1 MDEIF
6 INFHNCHGIKKF
18 KNTFN
23 FNKDLNSNKNTN
35 VSLIYAPNGTMKT
48 SFAKTLKDLGL
59 DKSPMNV
66 ITKKKPKCTV
76 KIKKNGKSNKLTAE
90 DIKNRIFV
98 IDSLNEDF
106 NFLDT
111 APLISNEEYRNE
123 YTNISNE
130 ILNCKKD
137 FLHKIREK
145 SDIKVP
151 KDINSIDYVEKA
163 ILNDFNCR
171 SGNILDLFQT
181 LKNNLTNYLGLDSD
195 SMSYRTLFN
204 DKVSKLMDDE
214 EFLEY
219 VKLYCENLD
228 NLLEKSKIFNK
239 NSFTHDNAFDLMK
252 SIKKNNLFDAG
263 HKLKFKSKGTPI
275 DNLEDLNNLISSQ
288 IDNIFNDSESTDIFK
303 KINNKFRNN
312 ELKEFREI
320 ILKNKFLL
328 YFLDDYNNFKKKYW
342 ISLFNF
348 EKDLFL
354 ELVEKYENK
363 KIKLKEIKLKAEK
376 EHTNWEKIIN
386 LFNNRFNVPFNLEL
400 GNQEDV
406 ILKESI
412 PNIKYFFQE
421 GMDKQEISLDIL
433 KSIYSTGQKRALY
446 LLNILYKI
454 EMKKNS
460 DNITLLIFDDIADS
474 FDYQN
479 KYAIIEY
486 LNDLANDERFRCII
500 LTHNYD
506 FYRTVK
512 SRINCKECYFAL
524 KTKYE
529 IKLDKDK
536 INNHNNIFL
545 TLSEDLNITS
555 EDYYVKLIALIPFI
569 RNLAELKQDKH
580 TMNLLTNI
588 VHYKEEG
595 KGYTFNDLKDVYFEW
610 NIHVCDDSKIIYDVI
625 FDEAKKIINGDNVG
639 INIKNKILLSIAIR
653 LKAEMFMFSRLN
665 VDELEIN
672 SNQTR
677 KLYKYFKKDFPEEYN
692 SLEILEKVNMMTPEN
707 IHINSFMYEPI
718 LDMDDF
724 YLKDLYKNV
733 LELNNE

>member
-6 INFHNCHGIKKF
+6 ISFNNCHGINKF

-23 FNKDLNSNKNTN
+23 FNEDLNNNKNTN

-48 SFAKTLKDLGL
+48 SFAKTLKDVGL
-59 DKSPMNV
+59 NKSPENV
-66 ITKKKPKCTV
+66 ITKKKPKWTV
-76 KIKKNGKSNKLTAE
+76 KIKENGKSNKLTAE

-111 APLISNEEYRNE
+111 APLISNEKYKNE
-123 YTNISNE
+123 YITISNE

-137 FLHKIREK
+137 FLRKIRKK
-145 SDIKVP
+145 SNIKVP
-151 KDINSIDYVEKA
+151 KDMNQLDYLEKT
-163 ILNDFNCR
+163 ILDDFNCS

-181 LKNNLTNYLGLDSD
+181 LKNNLSNYLGLDID
-195 SMSYRTLFN
+195 SMSYRILFN
-204 DKVSKLMDDE
+204 DNVLKLMDDE
-214 EFLEY
+214 EFLKY

-275 DNLEDLNNLISSQ
+275 DNLDDLNNLISSQ

-328 YFLDDYNNFKKKYW
+328 YFLDDYNKFKKKYW

-486 LNDLANDERFRCII
+486 LNDLANDEMFRCII

-524 KTKYE
+524 KTKHE

-545 TLSEDLNITS
+545 TLSKDLNISS

-595 KGYTFNDLKDVYFEW
+595 KRYTFNDLKDVYFEW
-610 NIHVCDDSKIIYDVI
+610 NIQVCDDSKIIYDVI
-625 FDEAKKIINGDNVG
+625 FDEAKKIINDDNLG

-733 LELNNE
+733 LGLNNE

>member
-6 INFHNCHGIKKF
+6 ISFNNCHGINKF

-23 FNKDLNSNKNTN
+23 FNEDLNNNKNTN

-48 SFAKTLKDLGL
+48 SFAKTLKDVGL
-59 DKSPMNV
+59 NKSPENV
-66 ITKKKPKCTV
+66 ITKKKPKWTV
-76 KIKKNGKSNKLTAE
+76 KIKENGKSNKLTAE

-111 APLISNEEYRNE
+111 APLISNEKYKNE
-123 YTNISNE
+123 YITISNE

-137 FLHKIREK
+137 FLRKIRKK
-145 SDIKVP
+145 SNIKVP
-151 KDINSIDYVEKA
+151 KDMNQLDYLEKT
-163 ILNDFNCR
+163 ILDDFNCS

-181 LKNNLTNYLGLDSD
+181 LKNNLSNYLGLDID
-195 SMSYRTLFN
+195 SMSYRILFN
-204 DKVSKLMDDE
+204 DNVLKLMDDE
-214 EFLEY
+214 EFLKY

-275 DNLEDLNNLISSQ
+275 DNLDDLNNLISSQ

-328 YFLDDYNNFKKKYW
+328 YFLDDYNKFKKKYW

-486 LNDLANDERFRCII
+486 LNDLANDGRFRCII

-524 KTKYE
+524 KTKHE

-545 TLSEDLNITS
+545 TLSKDLNISS

-595 KGYTFNDLKDVYFEW
+595 KRYTFNDLKDVYFEW
-610 NIHVCDDSKIIYDVI
+610 NIQVCDDSKIIYDVI
-625 FDEAKKIINGDNVG
+625 FDEAKKIINDDNLG

-718 LDMDDF
+718 LDLDDF

-733 LELNNE
+733 LGLNNE

>member
-6 INFHNCHGIKKF
+6 ISFNNCHGINKF

-23 FNKDLNSNKNTN
+23 FNEDLNNNKNTN

-48 SFAKTLKDLGL
+48 SFAKTLKDVGL
-59 DKSPMNV
+59 NKSPENV
-66 ITKKKPKCTV
+66 ITKKKPKWTV
-76 KIKKNGKSNKLTAE
+76 KIKENGKSNKLTAE

-111 APLISNEEYRNE
+111 APLISNEKYKNE
-123 YTNISNE
+123 YITISNE

-137 FLHKIREK
+137 FLRKIRKK
-145 SDIKVP
+145 SNIKVP
-151 KDINSIDYVEKA
+151 KDMNQLDYLEKT
-163 ILNDFNCR
+163 ILDDFNCS

-181 LKNNLTNYLGLDSD
+181 LKNNLSNYLGLDID
-195 SMSYRTLFN
+195 SMSYRILFN
-204 DKVSKLMDDE
+204 DNVLKLMDDE
-214 EFLEY
+214 EFLKY

-275 DNLEDLNNLISSQ
+275 DNLDDLNNLISSQ

-328 YFLDDYNNFKKKYW
+328 YFLDDYNKFKKKYW

-524 KTKYE
+524 KTKHE

-545 TLSEDLNITS
+545 TLSKDLNISS

-595 KGYTFNDLKDVYFEW
+595 KRYTFNDLKDVYFEW
-610 NIHVCDDSKIIYDVI
+610 NIQVCDDSKIIYDVI
-625 FDEAKKIINGDNVG
+625 FDEAKKN
-639 INIKNKILLSIAIR
+639 
-653 LKAEMFMFSRLN
+653 
-665 VDELEIN
+665 
-672 SNQTR
+672 
-677 KLYKYFKKDFPEEYN
+677 
-692 SLEILEKVNMMTPEN
+692 
-707 IHINSFMYEPI
+707 H
-718 LDMDDF
+718 
-724 YLKDLYKNV
+724 
-733 LELNNE
+733 

>member
-6 INFHNCHGIKKF
+6 ISFNNCHGINKF

-23 FNKDLNSNKNTN
+23 FNEDLNNNKNTN

-48 SFAKTLKDLGL
+48 SFAKTLKDVGL
-59 DKSPMNV
+59 NKSPENV
-66 ITKKKPKCTV
+66 ITKKKPKWTV
-76 KIKKNGKSNKLTAE
+76 KIKENGKSNKLTAE

-111 APLISNEEYRNE
+111 APLISNEKYKNE
-123 YTNISNE
+123 YITISNE

-137 FLHKIREK
+137 FLRKIRKK
-145 SDIKVP
+145 SNIKVP
-151 KDINSIDYVEKA
+151 KDMNQLDYLEKT
-163 ILNDFNCR
+163 ILDDFNCS

-181 LKNNLTNYLGLDSD
+181 LKNNLSNYLGLDID
-195 SMSYRTLFN
+195 SMSYRILFN
-204 DKVSKLMDDE
+204 DNVLKLMDDE
-214 EFLEY
+214 EFLKY

-275 DNLEDLNNLISSQ
+275 DNLDDLNNLISSQ

-328 YFLDDYNNFKKKYW
+328 YFLDDYNKFKKKYW

-354 ELVEKYENK
+354 ELVEKYEYK

-524 KTKYE
+524 KTKHE

-545 TLSEDLNITS
+545 TLSKDLNISS

-595 KGYTFNDLKDVYFEW
+595 KRYTFNDLKDVYFEW
-610 NIHVCDDSKIIYDVI
+610 NIQVCDDSKIIYDVI
-625 FDEAKKIINGDNVG
+625 FDEAKKIINDDNLG

-733 LELNNE
+733 LGLNNE

>member
-6 INFHNCHGIKKF
+6 ISFNNCHGINKF

-23 FNKDLNSNKNTN
+23 FNEDLNNNKNTN
-35 VSLIYAPNGTMKT
+35 ALLIYAPNGTMKT
-48 SFAKTLKDLGL
+48 SFAKTLKDVGL
-59 DKSPMNV
+59 NKSPENV
-66 ITKKKPKCTV
+66 ITKKKPKWTV
-76 KIKKNGKSNKLTAE
+76 KIKENGKSNKLTAE

-111 APLISNEEYRNE
+111 APLISNEKYKNE
-123 YTNISNE
+123 YINISNE

-137 FLHKIREK
+137 FLSKIRKK
-145 SDIKVP
+145 SNIKVP
-151 KDINSIDYVEKA
+151 KDMNQLDYLEKT
-163 ILNDFNCR
+163 ILDDFKC
-171 SGNILDLFQT
+171 SDGNILDLFQT
-181 LKNNLTNYLGLDSD
+181 LKNNLSNYLGLDID
-195 SMSYRTLFN
+195 SMSYRILFN
-204 DKVSKLMDDE
+204 DNVLKLMYDE
-214 EFLEY
+214 EFLKY

-588 VHYKEEG
+588 VHYKEA
-595 KGYTFNDLKDVYFEW
+595 V
-610 NIHVCDDSKIIYDVI
+610 
-625 FDEAKKIINGDNVG
+625 
-639 INIKNKILLSIAIR
+639 LS
-653 LKAEMFMFSRLN
+653 S
-665 VDELEIN
+665 
-672 SNQTR
+672 
-677 KLYKYFKKDFPEEYN
+677 
-692 SLEILEKVNMMTPEN
+692 
-707 IHINSFMYEPI
+707 
-718 LDMDDF
+718 
-724 YLKDLYKNV
+724 
-733 LELNNE
+733 

>member
-6 INFHNCHGIKKF
+6 ISFNNCHGINKF

-23 FNKDLNSNKNTN
+23 FNEDLNNNKNTN

-48 SFAKTLKDLGL
+48 SFAKTLKDVGL
-59 DKSPMNV
+59 NKSPENV
-66 ITKKKPKCTV
+66 ITKKKPKWTV
-76 KIKKNGKSNKLTAE
+76 KIKENGKSNKLTAE

-111 APLISNEEYRNE
+111 APLISNEKYKNE
-123 YTNISNE
+123 YITISNE

-137 FLHKIREK
+137 FLRKIRKK
-145 SDIKVP
+145 SNIKVP
-151 KDINSIDYVEKA
+151 KDMNQLDYLEKT
-163 ILNDFNCR
+163 ILDDFNCS

-181 LKNNLTNYLGLDSD
+181 LKNNLSNYLGLDID
-195 SMSYRTLFN
+195 SMSYRILFN
-204 DKVSKLMDDE
+204 DNVLKLMDDE
-214 EFLEY
+214 EFLKY

-275 DNLEDLNNLISSQ
+275 DNLDDLNNLISSQ

-328 YFLDDYNNFKKKYW
+328 YFLDDYNKFKKKYW

-354 ELVEKYENK
+354 ELVEKYEYK

-500 LTHNYD
+500 LTH
-506 FYRTVK
+506 
-512 SRINCKECYFAL
+512 
-524 KTKYE
+524 
-529 IKLDKDK
+529 KL
-536 INNHNNIFL
+536 
-545 TLSEDLNITS
+545 
-555 EDYYVKLIALIPFI
+555 
-569 RNLAELKQDKH
+569 
-580 TMNLLTNI
+580 
-588 VHYKEEG
+588 
-595 KGYTFNDLKDVYFEW
+595 
-610 NIHVCDDSKIIYDVI
+610 
-625 FDEAKKIINGDNVG
+625 
-639 INIKNKILLSIAIR
+639 
-653 LKAEMFMFSRLN
+653 
-665 VDELEIN
+665 
-672 SNQTR
+672 
-677 KLYKYFKKDFPEEYN
+677 
-692 SLEILEKVNMMTPEN
+692 
-707 IHINSFMYEPI
+707 
-718 LDMDDF
+718 
-724 YLKDLYKNV
+724 
-733 LELNNE
+733 

>member
-6 INFHNCHGIKKF
+6 ISFNNCHGINKF

-23 FNKDLNSNKNTN
+23 FNEDLNNNKNTN
-35 VSLIYAPNGTMKT
+35 ALLIYAPNGTMKT
-48 SFAKTLKDLGL
+48 SFAKTLKDVGL
-59 DKSPMNV
+59 NKSPENV
-66 ITKKKPKCTV
+66 ITKKKPKWTV
-76 KIKKNGKSNKLTAE
+76 KIKENGKSNKLTAE

-111 APLISNEEYRNE
+111 APLISNEKYKNE
-123 YTNISNE
+123 YINISNE

-137 FLHKIREK
+137 FLRKIRKK
-145 SDIKVP
+145 SNIKVP
-151 KDINSIDYVEKA
+151 KDMNQLDYLEKT
-163 ILNDFNCR
+163 ILDDFKC
-171 SGNILDLFQT
+171 SDGNILDLFQT
-181 LKNNLTNYLGLDSD
+181 LKNNLSNYLGLDID
-195 SMSYRTLFN
+195 SMSYRILFN
-204 DKVSKLMDDE
+204 DNVLKLMYDE
-214 EFLEY
+214 EFLKY

-454 EMKKNS
+454 EM
-460 DNITLLIFDDIADS
+460 
-474 FDYQN
+474 
-479 KYAIIEY
+479 
-486 LNDLANDERFRCII
+486 R
-500 LTHNYD
+500 
-506 FYRTVK
+506 
-512 SRINCKECYFAL
+512 
-524 KTKYE
+524 
-529 IKLDKDK
+529 
-536 INNHNNIFL
+536 
-545 TLSEDLNITS
+545 
-555 EDYYVKLIALIPFI
+555 
-569 RNLAELKQDKH
+569 
-580 TMNLLTNI
+580 M
-588 VHYKEEG
+588 
-595 KGYTFNDLKDVYFEW
+595 
-610 NIHVCDDSKIIYDVI
+610 
-625 FDEAKKIINGDNVG
+625 
-639 INIKNKILLSIAIR
+639 
-653 LKAEMFMFSRLN
+653 
-665 VDELEIN
+665 
-672 SNQTR
+672 
-677 KLYKYFKKDFPEEYN
+677 
-692 SLEILEKVNMMTPEN
+692 
-707 IHINSFMYEPI
+707 
-718 LDMDDF
+718 
-724 YLKDLYKNV
+724 
-733 LELNNE
+733 